1 MTPRTIEEY
10 LDQLRAAM
18 RNDDPALVQDALYDA
33 EEYLRS
39 ELREQSDRDSAEVL
53 AEIFASYG
61 APEEVAAA
69 YRETERTV
77 VKALAPPPRPEPTS
91 VLGSIFG
98 VFGDPR
104 TYTSVIYMLVA
115 LATGIL
121 YFTVTVTGLSVSAG
135 LAITIIGIPLFLL
148 FLALVR
154 VLSLVEGRIVE
165 VMLGVRMPRR
175 PLYPS
180 SEAGFWARVKHMFT
194 DSRTWTTLIYMVLM
208 LPLGITYFTTVVTG
222 FVVALALMAL
232 PGAYYFG
239 HGFVDPGFWRW
250 SVDGHTFNVPS
261 AIEVWLAAIL
271 GFVLLVAMMHLCRFV
286 GRMHGVIAKYFLVR
300 L

>member
-18 RNDDPALVQDALYDA
+18 QQDDPALVQDALYDA

-39 ELREQSDRDSAEVL
+39 ELREQGDRDPATVL

-77 VKALAPPPRPEPTS
+77 VKALAAPLRQEPRS
-91 VLGSIFG
+91 VFGHIFG
-98 VFGDPR
+98 VFVDPR
-104 TYTSVIYMLVA
+104 AYTSIIYMLVA
-115 LATGIL
+115 LATGVL
-121 YFTVTVTGLSVSAG
+121 YFTVAVTGLSLSAV

-165 VMLGVRMPRR
+165 AMLGVRMPRR
-175 PLYPS
+175 PLYQS
-180 SEAGFWARVKHMFT
+180 SENGFWARVKNMFT
-194 DSRTWTTLIYMVLM
+194 DGRTWTTLLYMVLL
-208 LPLGITYFTTVVTG
+208 LPLGIAYFTTVVTG
-222 FVVALALMAL
+222 FVVSLAFMAV
-232 PGAYYFG
+232 PFAYYFG
-239 HGFVDPGFWRW
+239 HGVVDPGFWRW
-250 SVDGHTFNVPS
+250 SLDGYTYNVPS
-261 AIEVWLAAIL
+261 QAEVWLVAIL
-271 GFVLLVAMMHLCRFV
+271 GFVLLVAMMHLCRLV
-286 GRMHGVIAKYFLVR
+286 GRMHGNIAKYFLVR

>member
-10 LDQLRAAM
+10 LDQLRTAM
-18 RNDDPALVQDALYDA
+18 RDDDPALVQDALYDA

-39 ELREQSDRDSAEVL
+39 ELREQHERDSGEVL

-69 YRETERTV
+69 YRETEATV
-77 VKALAPPPRPEPTS
+77 VKALAAPERPQPRS
-91 VLGSIFG
+91 VFGHVFG
-98 VFGDPR
+98 VFIDPR
-104 TYTSVIYMLVA
+104 AYTSIIYMLVA

-121 YFTVTVTGLSVSAG
+121 YFTVAVTGLSLSAG

-165 VMLGVRMPRR
+165 GMLGVRMPRR
-175 PLYPS
+175 PLYPPT
-180 SEAGFWARVKHMFT
+180 ETGFWAQVKYMFT
-194 DSRTWTTLIYMVLM
+194 DARTWTTLLYMVIM
-208 LPLGITYFTTVVTG
+208 LPLGIFYFTTVITG
-222 FVVALALMAL
+222 FAVSLALMAL
-232 PGAYYFG
+232 PFAYYFG
-239 HGFVDPGFWRW
+239 HGAVDPGFWRW
-250 SVDGHTFNVPS
+250 SLDGHTFNVPS
-261 AIEVWLAAIL
+261 AVEVWLAAAF
-271 GFVLLVAMMHLCRFV
+271 GFVLLVAMMHLCRV
-286 GRMHGVIAKYFLVR
+286 IGRLHGNIAKYFLVR